1 MIDRQSCDLRNRIAE
16 VCKRVRRDP
25 KEVGLVLVTKE
36 VELERIREA
45 YELGVRDFGENRVQ
59 ELLEKRDQLP
69 QDIRWHFIGSLQMNK
84 VKFLAENVFL
94 IHSCD
99 RIELAKEIQKQAE
112 KHNRILEVLVQ
123 VNTSGE
129 ETKHGFSPEA
139 IKGAVSEIIQ
149 LDRIKLRGLMTIGP
163 NTEDKAKSRSAFR
176 VLRFLRDELKN
187 GFPNQDWRYL
197 SMGMSSDFEIAVEEG
212 ANLLRIGT
220 AVFGP
225 RT

>member
-112 KHNRILEVLVQ
+112 KNNRILEVLVQ